1 MDVDVLVIALAA
13 IGQRHR
19 SELLVLAVPLRSRP
33 ARTQTHCGALVVQ
46 PNAHFVFVRI
56 SWGSVQYDSRGPSV
70 APFVRLPF
78 ILFAS
83 ILVVVWGKPVR

>member
-1 MDVDVLVIALAA
+1 MDVDVLLIALAA
-13 IGQRHR
+13 IGQLHR

-33 ARTQTHCGALVVQ
+33 ARTRTHCGALVVQ

-70 APFVRLPF
+70 APLVRLIF
-78 ILFAS
+78 MLFAS
-83 ILVVVWGKPVR
+83 RLVVV